1 MSAVDVDGVV
11 AAGRRL
17 GVELDRGPQLV
28 NLAAVAVTRLVW
40 RDSPVEDWHAV
51 PVSRVSDGE
60 MMRANVATTRLV
72 RSMIGRLED
81 WATGE
86 RDAARIMEDAVSAVV
101 APSRRL
107 PDGRTVAEFAPDGRQ
122 LLLLQEH
129 ASGLAS
135 LWGRR
140 FRECGVREVLSVLA
154 CCAARWCWRWWLTP
168 TWPAVVDAIL
178 SQVST
183 AMHGEFGLTAP
194 DEMIGERGLK
204 RLAEVL
210 LAGPDRLSPEAASW
224 VVRAGLGHLLPQ
236 DCGLSPMPRRVLP
249 AALVRLV
256 VAPATEQKD
265 AGLAVPL
272 AAVGR
277 LSLSGDQSWS
287 ACSAG

>member
-1 MSAVDVDGVV
+1 VSAVDVDGVV

-17 GVELDRGPQLV
+17 GVALDHGPQLV

-51 PVSRVSDGE
+51 PASRVSDGE
-60 MMRANVATTRLV
+60 MMRTNVATTRLV

-81 WATGE
+81 WAIGQ
-86 RDAARIMEDAVSAVV
+86 RDAARIMEDAVLAVV

-107 PDGRTVAEFAPDGRQ
+107 PDGRTIAELAPDGRQ
-122 LLLLQEH
+122 LLLLEEH

-154 CCAARWCWRWWLTP
+154 CCAARWCWRWWLSP
-168 TWPAVVDAIL
+168 TWPAVVDAFL
-178 SQVST
+178 GQVST
-183 AMHGEFGLTAP
+183 AVHGLTTP
-194 DEMIGERGLK
+194 EEMRGEHGLK
-204 RLAEVL
+204 RLVEVL

-249 AALVRLV
+249 EALVRLV
-256 VAPATEQKD
+256 AAP
-265 AGLAVPL
+265 
-272 AAVGR
+272 
-277 LSLSGDQSWS
+277 GDRR
-287 ACSAG
+287 A